1 MLFFFCGNKR
11 KHVHGNKPKGNL
23 SADTRLGEKMVSD
36 WGTSLQFAVIA
47 SMQITRVDVCA
58 SLDLVATENGSSPT
72 SSAISP
78 QSSHFRYRAQ
88 MGARSH
94 IPAAQLAHSPI
105 NNSTSF
111 SYFFFFLLQ
120 SIIIITLRY
129 RYHIHFYSI
138 VKCRK
143 RNIIWIANALLSQST
158 V

>member
-111 SYFFFFLLQ
+111 SYFFFTDITFTFIQLLNAEKEISFGLQ
-120 SIIIITLRY
+120 MHY
-129 RYHIHFYSI
+129 YH
-138 VKCRK
+138 
-143 RNIIWIANALLSQST
+143 NLLFKGCFFSST
-158 V
+158 FN